1 MMLPEAYSTFVIEDG
16 GEESRE
22 LTWAEIFPSV
32 FDPNAEFKPRFE
44 PLGNEQGSWRIDIGW
59 AHGEWDG
66 PRPAKVI
73 VNTVD
78 PEEEDIDVIL
88 DHQTVMYVWGGGGAR
103 HFAWPIRWPAILS
116 QANFCPP
123 NSPHRMSPVS
133 LSTVSRGSRLNPRG
147 TMWRRL
153 HDARPLSPA
162 AQRCAVHLP
171 GDGSA
176 LQRHDQAHGARRT

>member
-1 MMLPEAYSTFVIEDG
+1 MLPEAYSTFVIQDG
-16 GEESRE
+16 GEETRE

-66 PRPAKVI
+66 PRPAKVN

-88 DHQTVMYVWGGGGAR
+88 DHQTVMYVWGGREAFRLAYSVAR
-103 HFAWPIRWPAILS
+103 DLVAGKLLPAEL
-116 QANFCPP
+116 
-123 NSPHRMSPVS
+123 
-133 LSTVSRGSRLNPRG
+133 
-147 TMWRRL
+147 
-153 HDARPLSPA
+153 A
-162 AQRCAVHLP
+162 AQDVTCIAINGVEGITIEP
-171 GDGSA
+171 S
-176 LQRHDQAHGARRT
+176 RHHVAEAA